1 MPRVASLS
9 SKGLTSIGVGTAV
22 VAPSIPTWVAA
33 TKGFPTTSIDVF
45 SVTNGQL
52 ASSSSTLYSP
62 LEANSVNDQFAI
74 SPENNFVYVPN
85 GTKNRIEIIPVDLD
99 TGIYTG
105 SGVTSVSTSALG
117 TYPSN
122 ITISPDG
129 NYAYVMFANSF
140 KIGIYS
146 RNALTGALTGISNL
160 RDGYTTAKI
169 TTNGA
174 YLYTVLNNLIIYS
187 RDISTGALTLVAED
201 TQAVTNGGFA
211 KISLSKD
218 NRSLYVADFAQNNFY
233 VYTIDPATGLIT
245 LSQTINLSSFGADVR
260 PNGVEVSNDGNYV
273 YVTLYDI
280 NQVLG
285 TTVVMYSRSL
295 TAPFTLTQSNVY
307 TISGAVGEQTANLI
321 LTKQQNLLIMSVSG
335 STGAP
340 IHSWTRNTLNGRLT
354 LNADVTGFGAGIAT
368 NTGILSVPID
378 LIVNGTFAS
387 PGFTSPFT
395 QMPPGWFI
403 LGSNW
408 DASSGYLQLGG
419 STNATSNTVAVVPGA
434 TYTYSVTVLPGYGSF
449 FDDGNKINILHSTR
463 VGGGGVLTAT
473 SFPIPS
479 AGTYTGTWVAPL
491 NATTVAVSLTT
502 FSYTSFRAD
511 NVVFYKNA

>member
-1 MPRVASLS
+1 MPRLASLS
-9 SKGLTSIGVGTAV
+9 SKGLTNIGVGTAV
-22 VAPSIPTWVAA
+22 VGPPVPIWVAA

-74 SPENNFVYVPN
+74 SPQNNFVYVPN
-85 GTKNRIEIIPVDLD
+85 GTKNRIEIIPVNPD

-105 SGVTSVSTSALG
+105 SGFTSVSTSALG
-117 TYPSN
+117 TYPTN

-146 RNALTGALTGISNL
+146 RNATTGALTGISNL
-160 RDGYTTAKI
+160 RDGYAFAKI
-169 TTNGA
+169 TSDGA

-187 RDISTGALTLVAED
+187 RNISTGALTLVAED
-201 TQAVTNGGFA
+201 FQATTNGGFA
-211 KISLSKD
+211 KITISKD
-218 NRSLYVADFAQNNFY
+218 NRSLYVADFSQNNFY

-260 PNGVEVSNDGNYV
+260 SNGVEVSDDGNYV
-273 YVTLYDI
+273 YVTLYDV

-307 TISGAVGEQTANLI
+307 TISGAVGEQTGNLI
-321 LTKQQNLLIMSVSG
+321 LTKQQNLLIMSVAG

-368 NTGILSVPID
+368 N
-378 LIVNGTFAS
+378 
-387 PGFTSPFT
+387 
-395 QMPPGWFI
+395 
-403 LGSNW
+403 
-408 DASSGYLQLGG
+408 
-419 STNATSNTVAVVPGA
+419 
-434 TYTYSVTVLPGYGSF
+434 
-449 FDDGNKINILHSTR
+449 R
-463 VGGGGVLTAT
+463 
-473 SFPIPS
+473 
-479 AGTYTGTWVAPL
+479 
-491 NATTVAVSLTT
+491 
-502 FSYTSFRAD
+502 
-511 NVVFYKNA
+511 